1 MSPKVIVSCHRLDKR
16 WDKFLTKNCFL
27 SKYEKNIIIQSEI
40 SYLFRFLSSKEAFMS
55 TIPVALQQPNALAF
69 SHMGFY
75 VRDLERMARFYK
87 EVMCFTETDRGDLG
101 PVQLIFLSRDP
112 SEHHQLVLA
121 TGRPSDVSFSVI
133 NQMSF
138 RVPDLATLKLVHDRV
153 KTDPGVTELLCATHG
168 NAVSIYFR
176 DPEGNRLEV
185 FMDTPWYCE
194 QPLREPI
201 DLDQSDEAVMAAA
214 EALARSRPKFRSR
227 AQWVAEMEQLMGY
240 KA

>member
-1 MSPKVIVSCHRLDKR
+1 MTSP
-16 WDKFLTKNCFL
+16 LTQR
-27 SKYEKNIIIQSEI
+27 QS
-40 SYLFRFLSSKEAFMS
+40 L
-55 TIPVALQQPNALAF
+55 VF

-87 EVMCFTETDRGDLG
+87 DVLCFFETDQGDLG
-101 PVQLIFLSRDP
+101 PVQLVFLSRDP
-112 SEHHQLVLA
+112 SEHHQIVLA
-121 TGRPSDVSFSVI
+121 TGRPADLSFSVI
-133 NQMSF
+133 NQISL
-138 RVPDLATLKLVHDRV
+138 RVPDLATLREVRNRV
-153 KTDPGVTELLCATHG
+153 AAEPDVTELLCATHG

-185 FMDTPWYCE
+185 FVDMPWYCE

-227 AQWVAEMEQLMGY
+227 AQWQAEMEQLMGY
-240 KA
+240 RA